1 MRSFLQLIDVSSSW
15 LRKPLYRRCGN
26 GERAAATEVARA
38 AVDGVVG
45 GEAGTSAVAFQL
57 FSRTHMG
64 CSLLYHLFD
73 SSGFFSS
80 KMIDSLLA
88 DSNARAAH
96 GRHARLLHFWL
107 REPSSLGGT
116 LARPFFYREAAV
128 IFWRN
133 VSALLKLSLY
143 KRTP

>member
-1 MRSFLQLIDVSSSW
+1 MILSLLFSLSSSW
-15 LRKPLYRRCGN
+15 LRKLLYRRCGN
-26 GERAAATEVARA
+26 GERAAA
-38 AVDGVVG
+38 DGVVG

-57 FSRTHMG
+57 FARTHMG

-88 DSNARAAH
+88 DSNARAAR

-107 REPSSLGGT
+107 REASSRGLFF
-116 LARPFFYREAAV
+116 LARRP
-128 IFWRN
+128 
-133 VSALLKLSLY
+133 LSSGAKYL
-143 KRTP
+143 PS